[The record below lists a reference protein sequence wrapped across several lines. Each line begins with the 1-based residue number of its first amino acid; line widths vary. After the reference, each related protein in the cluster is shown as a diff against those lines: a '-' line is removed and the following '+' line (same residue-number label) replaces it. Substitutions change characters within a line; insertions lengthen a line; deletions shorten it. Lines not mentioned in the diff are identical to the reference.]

1 MSADARES
9 LRVLTDAF
17 QAHME
22 AVANRRGPED
32 TAVDD
37 AYDALAEAF
46 EHYEEALDEEFG
58 ESVPLVIDDLED
70 DDEDDEDDEDE
81 DEDDDDDV
89 TGLDPHADEDE
100 DDMDEDIEE
109 FSLRD

>member
-1 MSADARES
+1 MSVDAREA
-9 LRVLTDAF
+9 LRLLTDAF
-17 QAHME
+17 QVHLE

-46 EHYEEALDEEFG
+46 ERYEESLDDEFG
-58 ESVPLVIDDLED
+58 ESLPIVIDELEDGDLED
-70 DDEDDEDDEDE
+70 DDDDDDDEVADANIDDLDPHAEEDE
-81 DEDDDDDV
+81 DEMDDD
-89 TGLDPHADEDE
+89 
-100 DDMDEDIEE
+100 IEA